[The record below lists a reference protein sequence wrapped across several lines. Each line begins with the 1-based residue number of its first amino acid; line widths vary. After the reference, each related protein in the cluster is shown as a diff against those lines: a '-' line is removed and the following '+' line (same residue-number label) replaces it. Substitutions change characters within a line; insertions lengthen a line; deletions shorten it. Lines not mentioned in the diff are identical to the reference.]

1 MIMGFQGF
9 PRSGDPWSFLVNK
22 LRVVGNRRMT

>member
-9 PRSGDPWSFLVNK
+9 PRSGNPWSFLVK
-22 LRVVGNRRMT
+22 GLRFVGNRRMT